1 VVLGRIL
8 TNATRTLRAIAGA
21 VALCGV
27 AAGCSPSVEPL
38 AKPARVESFCSTH
51 PVHEYPKTT
60 SMGSIMTSVYDSLP
74 SGPNVPTLSK
84 YKQDLKTSEGAI
96 AYYDR
101 LRLLK
106 PGLAKAL
113 GSSDDYVVAREV
125 IFNNDVVS
133 ESERYIYMDL
143 LDHGV
148 YRWQALRAPDTQNVC
163 SEGQRLM

>member
-1 VVLGRIL
+1 VVLSRIL
-8 TNATRTLRAIAGA
+8 TARTLSA
-21 VALCGV
+21 VACVVAFCGMV
-27 AAGCSPSVEPL
+27 AGCAPSVEPL
-38 AKPARVESFCSTH
+38 ATPKRVESFCSTH

-74 SGPNVPTLSK
+74 TGTDVPALAK
-84 YKQDLKTSEGAI
+84 YRADLKTSEGAI

-106 PGLAKAL
+106 PGLAKQL

-125 IFNNDVVS
+125 IFNNDIVS
-133 ESERYIYMDL
+133 DNERYIYMEL

-163 SEGQRLM
+163 SQGQRLM

>member
-1 VVLGRIL
+1 VVLSRIL
-8 TNATRTLRAIAGA
+8 TARTLSAIAGLFAFCA
-21 VALCGV
+21 VV
-27 AAGCSPSVEPL
+27 AGCSPSVEPL
-38 AKPARVESFCSTH
+38 ATPKRVESFCPTH

-74 SGPNVPTLSK
+74 TGPNVPTLAK
-84 YKQDLKTSEGAI
+84 YRADLKISEGAI
-96 AYYDR
+96 EYYDR

-106 PGLAKAL
+106 PGLAKQL

-133 ESERYIYMDL
+133 DSERYIYMDL

-163 SEGQRLM
+163 SQGQRLM

>member
-1 VVLGRIL
+1 M
-8 TNATRTLRAIAGA
+8 
-21 VALCGV
+21 
-27 AAGCSPSVEPL
+27 
-38 AKPARVESFCSTH
+38 SFCSTH

-74 SGPNVPTLSK
+74 TGPNVPTLAK
-84 YKQDLKTSEGAI
+84 YRADLRTSEGAI

-106 PGLAKAL
+106 PGLAKQL

-125 IFNNDVVS
+125 IFNNDIVS
-133 ESERYIYMDL
+133 DYERYIYMYL

-163 SEGQRLM
+163 SQGERLM

>member
-1 VVLGRIL
+1 MVLSRIL
-8 TNATRTLRAIAGA
+8 TARTLSAIASV
-21 VALCGV
+21 VAFSGMV
-27 AAGCSPSVEPL
+27 AGCTPSVEPL
-38 AKPARVESFCSTH
+38 ATPKRVESFCSTH

-74 SGPNVPTLSK
+74 TGPDVPTLAK
-84 YKQDLKTSEGAI
+84 YRADLKTSEGAI
-96 AYYDR
+96 SYYDR

-106 PGLAKAL
+106 PGLAKQL

-125 IFNNDVVS
+125 IFNNDMVS
-133 ESERYIYMDL
+133 DNERYIYMEL

-163 SEGQRLM
+163 SQGQRLM